1 MLKKFT
7 VKNFK
12 NFKNTLCIDFTKV
25 HDYKF
30 NDFCVKDGL
39 ISKMIVYGKNAE
51 GKTNLGRALCDLQ
64 KSIFFVAPHFADMYR
79 GRQYKNADAA
89 EDELVEF
96 FYSFR
101 FGDDTVDYEYRKKDE
116 NDTVYEKFSVNG
128 RVLFFYDKQSGESD
142 FGNVD
147 EINAGDLNWE
157 EFIEG
162 SETEEEGIKP
172 TALRYII
179 FNTVQNADSVIYK
192 LSQFIRGMRFSN
204 SVDPSRVSFLYSE
217 TDENT
222 EELRKFEK
230 FLNDYGVNCKLVLIK
245 QPDGSREIFFDYARP
260 LRFSGNLSSG
270 TAALSRFYAQYLA
283 NKKPSFVYMDEFDA
297 YYHYELSE
305 KIVELLEK
313 EFDCQVILTTH
324 NTDLLSNSIM
334 RPDCFWVLGSGVI
347 TPICELTNREL
358 RQGHNLEKLYRN
370 GEFNV

>member
-51 GKTNLGRALCDLQ
+51 GKTNLGKALSDLQ
-64 KSIFFVAPHFADMYR
+64 KSIFFVAPQFASMYR
-79 GRQYKNADAA
+79 GQQYKNADAA

-162 SETEEEGIKP
+162 SETEEGIKP

-179 FNTVQNADSVIYK
+179 FNTVQTADSVIYK
-192 LSQFIRGMRFSN
+192 LSQFVRGMRFSN
-204 SVDPSRVSFLYSE
+204 SVNSYHVKFFSNE
-217 TDENT
+217 ADENAA
-222 EELRKFEK
+222 ELKKFEK
-230 FLNDYGVNCKLVLIK
+230 FLNDYGVNCKLVFIK
-245 QPDGSREIFFDYARP
+245 QPDGNREVFFDYAKP
-260 LRFSGNLSSG
+260 LSFLDNLSSG
-270 TAALSRFYAQYLA
+270 TAALSRFYMQYLA

-334 RPDCFWVLGSGVI
+334 RPDCFWVLSSGVI